1 MSSVLPCKIVSYLI
15 GIVGLVSFFEQRPTS
30 PLRLLYLPGMK
41 ETQKVLYVFGELG
54 REYLGAL
61 WQHLETENIHH
72 TMYAAFLCAML
83 LFVVFVCVTYHFCAF
98 LFESRWMT
106 FLS

>member
-1 MSSVLPCKIVSYLI
+1 MI
-15 GIVGLVSFFEQRPTS
+15 SFFEQRPTS

-72 TMYAAFLCAML
+72 TMYAAFFMCYAS
-83 LFVVFVCVTYHFCAF
+83 FCKFFYFIFCYVSF
-98 LFESRWMT
+98 LRVPF
-106 FLS
+106 